1 MPSCVPWP
9 PEPNQSI
16 SVSQTGSIWLVIVAA
31 FIAANLPFLNH
42 RMMVVG
48 PLAQPKKA
56 LIVRLVELL
65 VLYFVVGGIA
75 LLLERRAGQIA
86 PQGWEFY
93 AVTGTLFLT
102 LAFPGFVYRYLL
114 RRHG

>member
-1 MPSCVPWP
+1 V
-9 PEPNQSI
+9 
-16 SVSQTGSIWLVIVAA
+16 LAY
-31 FIAANLPFLNH
+31 FL
-42 RMMVVG
+42 
-48 PLAQPKKA
+48 
-56 LIVRLVELL
+56 
-65 VLYFVVGGIA
+65 VGGLA

-93 AVTGTLFLT
+93 AITGTLFLT